1 MVEQKPPFAGL
12 DGHGP
17 RADLHAL
24 PRRNLERRGRHHVA
38 VASPELH
45 VGRLGIEN
53 VAERRMPVVART
65 RKHREFPADLAG
77 EQHAVAVERDEGIF
91 QLVERLEILRPRHAD
106 RRAVVT
112 VAPRHVVFVPD
123 LGHTRVVTVDPL
135 ADFGVAAH
143 QFEVLLADVPVDA
156 VHREARVDAH
166 AAVGIVAAEHARIII
181 LALLERN
188 DRRIENAV
196 RGRKRVAPDDR
207 VGRIAPHNL
216 LAPRGTLF
224 PRHIRQC
231 RAHYFQIVHVI
242 WLLVYRHR

>member
-77 EQHAVAVERDEGIF
+77 KQHTVAVERDEGVF

-166 AAVGIVAAEHARIII
+166 AAVGVVAAEHARIII

-196 RGRKRVAPDDR
+196 RGRKRIAPDDR
-207 VGRIAPHNL
+207 VGRITPHNL
-216 LAPRGTLF
+216 LGAGGTLF
-224 PRHIRQC
+224 PRHIRQR
-231 RAHYFQIVHVI
+231 RAYDFQIVHVI

>member
-1 MVEQKPPFAGL
+1 MT
-12 DGHGP
+12 
-17 RADLHAL
+17 
-24 PRRNLERRGRHHVA
+24 VA
-38 VASPELH
+38 APELH
-45 VGRLGIEN
+45 VGRLRVEN
-53 VAERRMPVVART
+53 VAESRMAVVART
-65 RKHREFPADLAG
+65 RQHGETAVDLAG
-77 EQHAVAVERDEGIF
+77 EQHAVAVEGDKGVL
-91 QLVERLEILRPRHAD
+91 QLVERLEVVGPRDAD

-166 AAVGIVAAEHARIII
+166 AAVGVVAAEHARIII

-207 VGRIAPHNL
+207 VGRITPHNL
-216 LAPRGTLF
+216 LGAGGTLF
-224 PRHIRQC
+224 PRHIRQR
-231 RAHYFQIVHVI
+231 RAYDFQIVHVI